1 MAGIGNYKKDGK
13 FTLRSGNSPLFKAMG
28 ATSPIKQEDDE
39 ENVIRA
45 TERSKEIQEGIEGM
59 SDEEKK
65 EILHRNIE
73 ALPYGRMEEG
83 QEYREEMP
91 DWMHNIAIRSDSA
104 RAVIHDF
111 HEDMIREQEENDPK

>member
-1 MAGIGNYKKDGK
+1 
-13 FTLRSGNSPLFKAMG
+13 
-28 ATSPIKQEDDE
+28 
-39 ENVIRA
+39 
-45 TERSKEIQEGIEGM
+45 
-59 SDEEKK
+59 
-65 EILHRNIE
+65 
-73 ALPYGRMEEG
+73 MEEG